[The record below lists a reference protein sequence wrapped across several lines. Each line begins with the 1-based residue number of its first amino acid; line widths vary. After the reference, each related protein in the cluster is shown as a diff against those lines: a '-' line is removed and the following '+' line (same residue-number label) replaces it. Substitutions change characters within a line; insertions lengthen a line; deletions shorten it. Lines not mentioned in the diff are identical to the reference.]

1 MLVNRYCNVDYV
13 LLSGIQ
19 PVQVQSVF
27 FSYDIVCQ
35 WLVNLMECMQK
46 MPDHLK
52 IPEGVDVAFGVPK
65 LHCPAHV
72 KKCQVCYAMTIQPR
86 VARTDGE
93 GIERVWAFIQGCAV
107 STKEMG
113 PGLRHDTLDCQFHY
127 MNWCKYIGMGK

>member
-1 MLVNRYCNVDYV
+1 MMNNRYCNVDYV

-19 PVQVQSVF
+19 PVRVKSIF

-35 WLVNLMECMQK
+35 WLVNLLEHMQE
-46 MPDHLK
+46 MPDHLQ
-52 IPEGVDVAFGVPK
+52 IPKGVEIAFSVPK
-65 LHCPAHV
+65 LHCPGHV

-93 GIERVWAFIQGCAV
+93 GIKRVWAFIQGCVV

-113 PGLRHDTLDCQFHY
+113 LGSRHDTLDCQFHY
-127 MNWCKYIGMGK
+127 MNWCKYIEMGK